1 MSFNTRSSGEAGGLH
16 QGIMTFRQ
24 GVATVTLYGIA
35 HLLVDACCAAATFRT
50 AAVAA
55 VRPDT
60 FLALLLLYHVVA
72 FGLQAPLG
80 LVVDAVRMPR
90 AAAVV
95 GGFLTIVALAMPS
108 MPITTIAV
116 VGIGNAIFH
125 VAGGAICL
133 RLAPH
138 RAALPG
144 VFVAPGSVGLLS
156 GCLLGQLY
164 PGGVAPLAFLTA
176 AVCVAMAIWPVVSS
190 ERQLADDCPRPR
202 QSASPGEIVLGLIL
216 LSVAVR
222 SLLGF
227 VVTFPWETRPGTLI
241 ALTAATCLG
250 KALGGFAADRWGWR
264 RVGVGAM
271 LLALPLLAASSTV
284 PEAAIPGLFLVNL
297 TMPIGLIAVAECLPG
312 RAGFAFGLT
321 CLVLLL
327 GMMPPMLG
335 VPVGGAWA
343 LPAVMVSAAS
353 LYRGLGRPRWQPSF
367 RQENTVLRQ
376 SYREPGENMRR
387 IVAILLAAVCLSSA
401 PLPAGRADPMPP
413 GPRIPE
419 RKTPRKQEA
428 RQETVPLYAV
438 AAGLTAVALTAS
450 LIALR
455 VIRRKSPS
463 SETPEDIGG
472 KTPGADE

>member
-1 MSFNTRSSGEAGGLH
+1 MALRH
-16 QGIMTFRQ
+16 
-24 GVATVTLYGIA
+24 GVPTVALYGIA

-50 AAVAA
+50 AAVAS

-95 GGFLTIVALAMPS
+95 GGLLTIVALAMPS
-108 MPITTIAV
+108 MPITTIV
-116 VGIGNAIFH
+116 VVAIGNAIFH

-156 GCLLGQLY
+156 GCVLGQLY
-164 PGGVAPLAFLTA
+164 PGGVAPLALLTA

-190 ERQLADDCPRPR
+190 ERRLADDCPRPR

-241 ALTAATCLG
+241 ALIAATCLG

-271 LLALPLLAASSTV
+271 LLSLPLLALSSTV

-297 TMPIGLIAVAECLPG
+297 TMPIGLIVVAECLPG

-335 VPVGGAWA
+335 VPVGGVWA
-343 LPAVMVSAAS
+343 LLAVAVSAAS
-353 LYRGLGRPRWQPSF
+353 LYRGLGRPRWRPIIGKRTLFSD
-367 RQENTVLRQ
+367 N
-376 SYREPGENMRR
+376 P
-387 IVAILLAAVCLSSA
+387 IVSQV
-401 PLPAGRADPMPP
+401 
-413 GPRIPE
+413 
-419 RKTPRKQEA
+419 KT
-428 RQETVPLYAV
+428 
-438 AAGLTAVALTAS
+438 
-450 LIALR
+450 
-455 VIRRKSPS
+455 
-463 SETPEDIGG
+463 
-472 KTPGADE
+472 